1 MRKLMVLMCVFTVV
15 VMCAGDVLAGVK
27 QGSVTISP
35 SAGGYRFDS
44 NKDLGDNGR
53 MYNLGIGY
61 NFTRNLGIEA
71 NFSLIDADADSC
83 DCKENQT
90 LVYFPRVELLYHIM
104 PDKMFVPYLAVGGG
118 YQFYRY
124 DDDKNL
130 SPAGSLNLRSKV
142 DDAAIVD
149 YGLGLKVFLT
159 DNLALRGD
167 VRHFYDITNS
177 ANDFAV
183 TAGLVYAFGGEE
195 KKPVK
200 VEERKPE
207 VKKPEVKKPETKPET
222 KMSKEPSTSK
232 PLKDK
237 DVILPPVAPKK
248 EERIEVTV
256 LFEFNKTLVRPMYKD
271 QLQRVADFMKA
282 NPTASATVEGHT
294 DSVGSDKYNLNLSR
308 KRAQSVKNYIVKNFR
323 VDPSRITISWF
334 GESKSTADN
343 KTEDGRRHNR
353 RAITISIKK

>member
-27 QGSVTISP
+27 QGAVSVSP

-44 NKDLGDNGR
+44 SKEIDNNGR

-61 NFTRNLGIEA
+61 NFTQNLGIEA
-71 NFSLIDADADSC
+71 NFSLLDSDANSC
-83 DCKENQT
+83 NCKDNQT
-90 LVYFPRVELLYHIM
+90 LVYFPRVEALYHIM

-118 YQFYRY
+118 YQMYRY

-130 SPAGSLNLRSKV
+130 RKEKL

-177 ANDFAV
+177 ASDFAV
-183 TAGLVYAFGGEE
+183 TAGITYQFGGEG

-200 VEERKPE
+200 VEEVR
-207 VKKPEVKKPETKPET
+207 KPEVKKPETKPET
-222 KMSKEPSTSK
+222 KMTKEPSSSHPVK
-232 PLKDK
+232 GADK
-237 DVILPPVAPKK
+237 ILPPVKKEEPKK
-248 EERIEVTV
+248 EEKIEVTV
-256 LFEFNKTLVRPMYKD
+256 LFEFNKTVVRPMYKD

-282 NPTASATVEGHT
+282 NPTAVAAVEGHT
-294 DSVGSDKYNLNLSR
+294 DSVGSEKYNLNLSR
-308 KRAQSVKNYIVKNFR
+308 KRAQSVKNYIVKTFR

-334 GESKSTADN
+334 GKNKPAADN
-343 KTEDGRRHNR
+343 KTEEGRKLNR

>member
-1 MRKLMVLMCVFTVV
+1 MKKLMVLMCVLTVV
-15 VMCAGDVLAGVK
+15 AMCAGDVLAGVK

-44 NKDLGDNGR
+44 DKELGDNGR

-61 NFTRNLGIEA
+61 NFTKNIGIEA

-83 DCKENQT
+83 NCKDNQT
-90 LVYFPRVELLYHIM
+90 LVYFPRAEILYHIM

-130 SPAGSLNLRSKV
+130 RKEKL

-183 TAGLVYAFGGEE
+183 TAGFVYAFGGEE

-200 VEERKPE
+200 VEE
-207 VKKPEVKKPETKPET
+207 KKPEVKKPETKPET
-222 KMSKEPSTSK
+222 KMAKEPSTPQPVK
-232 PLKDK
+232 GADK
-237 DVILPPVAPKK
+237 TLPPVKKEEPKK
-248 EERIEVTV
+248 EEKIEVTV
-256 LFEFNKTLVRPMYKD
+256 LFEFNKTVVKPMYKD
-271 QLQRVADFMKA
+271 QLQKVADFMKA
-282 NPTASATVEGHT
+282 NPTAVATVEGHT
-294 DSVGSDKYNLNLSR
+294 DNVGSEKYNLNLSR

-334 GESKSTADN
+334 GKNKPAADN
-343 KTEDGRRHNR
+343 KTEEGRKLNR

>member
-1 MRKLMVLMCVFTVV
+1 MKKLMVLMCVLTVV
-15 VMCAGDVLAGVK
+15 AMCAGDVLAGVK

-35 SAGGYRFDS
+35 SAGGYAFDDS
-44 NKDLGDNGR
+44 KELDDYGR

-61 NFTRNLGIEA
+61 NFTRNIGIEA
-71 NFSLIDADADSC
+71 IFTLIDADSNSC
-83 DCKENQT
+83 NCKDNQT
-90 LVYFPRVELLYHIM
+90 LVYFPRAELLYHIM

-130 SPAGSLNLRSKV
+130 RKEKV
-142 DDAAIVD
+142 DDAAVVD
-149 YGLGLKVFLT
+149 YGLGLKVFLS

-183 TAGLVYAFGGEE
+183 TAGLVYAFGGEG
-195 KKPVK
+195 KKVAK
-200 VEERKPE
+200 AEE
-207 VKKPEVKKPETKPET
+207 KKPEVKKPEIKPET
-222 KMSKEPSTSK
+222 KMPKEPSTSQPIK
-232 PLKDK
+232 GADK
-237 DVILPPVAPKK
+237 TLPPVKKEEPKQEPKK
-248 EERIEVTV
+248 EEKIEVTV
-256 LFEFNKTLVRPMYKD
+256 LFEFNKTVVRPMYKD

-282 NPTASATVEGHT
+282 NPTAVAAVEGHT

-334 GESKSTADN
+334 GKSKPAADN
-343 KTEDGRRHNR
+343 KTEDGRKLNR